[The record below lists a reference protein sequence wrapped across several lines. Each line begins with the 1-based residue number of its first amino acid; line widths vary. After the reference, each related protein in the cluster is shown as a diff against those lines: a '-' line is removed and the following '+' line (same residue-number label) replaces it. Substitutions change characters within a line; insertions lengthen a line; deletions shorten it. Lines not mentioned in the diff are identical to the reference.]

1 MADVVTVRQGDTLTR
16 ILAAQRGLGAGQIH
30 GWLDKVRRCNPH
42 ISDLNRL
49 YPGERLLIPATWMEP
64 VSPDTIWQNAF
75 SRIPRDLVHPHADHV
90 QLFFAP
96 PGTTI
101 DSVAQRMFAEGRH
114 HALPLST
121 KRAVLIHNNPVLE
134 QYLAANRVP
143 TTTLLDITP
152 ACLSR
157 FDKHWW
163 QGEQQF
169 FASYLEQFDPVTR
182 DMYQQMGPEETFLM
196 ALMAESLEEA
206 GAAAPGREDNATKK
220 ALALFGY
227 GVGGLSGYAASG
239 GTAVAQIDTLAREL
253 YAEAME
259 KFGKNVA
266 DSSKKAHQTRV
277 SRFIRT
283 SPKYEQIMQHLRN
296 LPDHLVL
303 PGDRSKL
310 MPPVCSG
317 DKAALARHFRKE
329 YFQAFRY
336 QNSSKYMNTIARQ
349 LSGRVST
356 FQAMGRY
363 TTWYIPAIIG
373 AYNVTQASP
382 EKRTRTI
389 VEEGFG
395 ILGGAFGTWAGGT
408 FVASSVLGIATL
420 CGLCLGPFG
429 IFVVVFICG
438 AAGGIGLGEL
448 SKRFGGAI
456 YDIGSGDDVKIFNSI
471 NQIIEAY

>member
-49 YPGERLLIPATWMEP
+49 YPGERLLIPAVWMEP

-114 HALPLST
+114 RALPLST

-134 QYLAANRVP
+134 QYLDANRVP
-143 TTTLLDITP
+143 SMTLLDITP
-152 ACLSR
+152 ARLSR

-163 QGEQQF
+163 QGERQF
-169 FASYLEQFDPVTR
+169 FASYLDQFDPVTR
-182 DMYQQMGPEETFLM
+182 DMYQQAGPEETFVM
-196 ALMAESLEEA
+196 ALMAESLQQA
-206 GAAAPGREDNATKK
+206 GATVPARNEANTQKVVN
-220 ALALFGY
+220 LFGY

-239 GTAVAQIDTLAREL
+239 SYAVTQIDALAREL
-253 YAEAME
+253 YAEALAQ
-259 KFGKNVA
+259 FGKKVVG
-266 DSSKKAHQTRV
+266 SSKQTDLAKLT
-277 SRFIRT
+277 RFLRAN
-283 SPKYEQIMQHLRN
+283 PKYELLLRHLRE
-296 LPDHLVL
+296 LPDHLLL

-310 MPPVCSG
+310 LPPVNG
-317 DKAALARHFRKE
+317 ANKAALGRHFRKE

-349 LSGRVST
+349 LGGRVST
-356 FQAMGRY
+356 FQALGRY

-382 EKRTRTI
+382 EDRFRTGI
-389 VEEGFG
+389 QEGFA
-395 ILGGAFGTWAGGT
+395 ILGGALGTYLGGSVIAAG
-408 FVASSVLGIATL
+408 VASV
-420 CGLCLGPFG
+420 LCLGPFG
-429 IFVVVFICG
+429 IFVVAFICG
-438 AAGGIGLGEL
+438 AAGGIFLSEL
-448 SKRFGGAI
+448 FKMGASSTIDYFDSERI
-456 YDIGSGDDVKIFNSI
+456 YQSPHEILESI
-471 NQIIEAY
+471 R

>member
-1 MADVVTVRQGDTLTR
+1 MADVVTIRQGDTLTR

-75 SRIPRDLVHPHADHV
+75 SRIPRDLVHPHAGHV

-114 HALPLST
+114 RALPLST

-134 QYLAANRVP
+134 QYLDANRVP
-143 TTTLLDITP
+143 STTLLDITP
-152 ACLSR
+152 ARLSR

-169 FASYLEQFDPVTR
+169 FESYLDQFDPVTR
-182 DMYQQMGPEETFLM
+182 EMYQQAGPEESFVM
-196 ALMAESLEEA
+196 ALMTESLQQA
-206 GAAAPGREDNATKK
+206 GATVPARNEVNTQKVVN
-220 ALALFGY
+220 LFGY

-239 GTAVAQIDTLAREL
+239 SSAVSQIDALAREL
-253 YAEAME
+253 YAEAV
-259 KFGKNVA
+259 KQFGKKIVG
-266 DSSKKAHQTRV
+266 SSKQTDLAKV
-277 SRFIRT
+277 TRFLRAN
-283 SPKYEQIMQHLRN
+283 PKYELLLRHLRE
-296 LPDHLVL
+296 LPDHLLL

-310 MPPVCSG
+310 LPPVNG
-317 DKAALARHFRKE
+317 ADKAALGRHFRKE
-329 YFQAFRY
+329 YFQALRY
-336 QNSSKYMNTIARQ
+336 RNSSKYMNTIARQ

-363 TTWYIPAIIG
+363 TTWYIPAVIG

-382 EKRTRTI
+382 EKRARAI
-389 VEEGFG
+389 FEEGFG
-395 ILGGAFGTWAGGT
+395 IVGGAAGTYLGGVLAAGYI
-408 FVASSVLGIATL
+408 ASII
-420 CGLCLGPFG
+420 CLGPLG
-429 IFVVVFICG
+429 LFVVAFVCG
-438 AAGGIGLGEL
+438 AAGGIFLSEL
-448 SKRFGGAI
+448 FKSGAVSVYDVIDNERI
-456 YDIGSGDDVKIFNSI
+456 YYSPQEVIESI
-471 NQIIEAY
+471 K